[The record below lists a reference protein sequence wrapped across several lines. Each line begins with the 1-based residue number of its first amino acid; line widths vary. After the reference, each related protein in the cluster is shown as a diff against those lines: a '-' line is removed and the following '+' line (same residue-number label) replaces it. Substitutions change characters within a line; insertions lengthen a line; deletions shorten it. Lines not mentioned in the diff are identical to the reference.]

1 MLVAAEITACLLL
14 LTPANKKE
22 EEEEKKEKKKR
33 DHKCII
39 IRTVHVFTYELL
51 NGSKDSAQPVIAN

>member
-14 LTPANKKE
+14 LAPANKKE
-22 EEEEKKEKKKR
+22 EEKEKKKR